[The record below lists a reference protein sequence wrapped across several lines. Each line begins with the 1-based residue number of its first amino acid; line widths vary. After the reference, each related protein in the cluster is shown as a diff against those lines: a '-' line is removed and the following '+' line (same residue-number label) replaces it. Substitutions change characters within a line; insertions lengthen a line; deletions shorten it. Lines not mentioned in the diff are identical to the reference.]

1 MSEKSQEKAEKAKTR
16 EELEKKIKT
25 ALEGPNLPR
34 RRTWIPQEQ
43 ARLPEVTPELK
54 PSHSGRTE
62 WPPPSQANRKIA
74 GWPPKMEPV
83 LRAALTGNQWPPKE
97 QAQLKDNIRV
107 RSVSSK
113 KEESQ

>member
-1 MSEKSQEKAEKAKTR
+1 MSEKSVEKAEKAKTR

-25 ALEGPNLPR
+25 ALEGPNLPKR
-34 RRTWIPQEQ
+34 RMWIPQEQ
-43 ARLPEVTPELK
+43 AKLPEIAPELK

-62 WPPPSQANRKIA
+62 WPPCPPVHRKIV

-83 LRAALTGNQWPPKE
+83 FRAALTGNQWPPKE
-97 QAQLKDNIRV
+97 QGQLKDNIRI

-113 KEESQ
+113 KDESK